1 MTQPTTDQT
10 SETYH
15 IPDDRYY
22 DQEHHLWAK
31 LDSTSGRIT
40 IGIDSL
46 GLAALGDLAYN
57 SFQAVGMPIK
67 RGESIGVLEAAKMT
81 GDLIAPVSGVLVDRN
96 EAVLRD
102 PYLVNTA
109 PYGEGWLVAI
119 EAGDWENES
128 TRLVSGE
135 ALPAWIAAEIERY
148 RAQGWID

>member
-1 MTQPTTDQT
+1 MTLPSTNQT

-15 IPDDRYY
+15 IPADRYY

-31 LDSTSGRIT
+31 LDPASGRVL
-40 IGIDSL
+40 IGIDTL
-46 GLAALGDLAYN
+46 GLAALGDLAYI
-57 SFQAVGMPIK
+57 SFQATGLPIK
-67 RGESIGVLEAAKMT
+67 RGQSIGVLEAAKMT
-81 GDLIAPVSGVLVDRN
+81 GDLIAPVSGLLVDRN

-119 EAGDWENES
+119 EASDWENES
-128 TRLVSGE
+128 TLLVSGE
-135 ALPAWIAAEIERY
+135 ALPDWITAEIERY